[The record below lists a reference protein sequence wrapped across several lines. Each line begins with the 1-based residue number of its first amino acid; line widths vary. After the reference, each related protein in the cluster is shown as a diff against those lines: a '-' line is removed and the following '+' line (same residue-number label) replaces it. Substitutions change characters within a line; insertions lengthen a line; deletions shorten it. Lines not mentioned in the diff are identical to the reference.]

1 MTDRVEALIDAW
13 PEPQRSIARRLRQ
26 VMLEAEPALTESV
39 KWRSPTFALDRNL
52 CNIMCHSHHVNL
64 QLFDGAA
71 LPDPQRRLHGTGKGM
86 RHISYRSV
94 DDVDAE
100 AVADYVRRAASLQRK

>member
-1 MTDRVEALIDAW
+1 MNPHVKSIIDAW
-13 PEPQRSIARRLRQ
+13 PEPQRSIARRLTQ
-26 VMLEAEPALTESV
+26 VILEAEPALTESV

-52 CNIMCHSHHVNL
+52 CNIMCHGHHVNL

-71 LPDPQRRLHGTGKGM
+71 LPDPQRRLQGTGKGM

-94 DDVDAE
+94 DDVDAQVVTE
-100 AVADYVRRAASLQRK
+100 FVRRAAALQRR

>member
-1 MTDRVEALIDAW
+1 MKPQVETLIDAW

-26 VMLEAEPALTESV
+26 VIVDAEPALAESV
-39 KWRSPTFALDRNL
+39 KWRSPTFALERNL

-71 LPDPQRRLHGTGKGM
+71 LPDPQRRLQGTGKGM
-86 RHISYRSV
+86 RHITYRSI
-94 DDVDAE
+94 DDVDAQV
-100 AVADYVRRAASLQRK
+100 VAAFVRRAAALQRE